1 MVAMMTTI
9 IRCPWTNEDP
19 LYQAYHDDEW
29 GRPIYDSQDLF
40 AKLCLDGQQAGLSWY
55 TILKKRDNYYQA
67 YANFEPAKI
76 VLFTEQDIERLMQD
90 TGIVRNKL
98 KVNSVIKNAK
108 GFLALQQQGIDF
120 SEFLWDFVDGK
131 PVMNQYQTMAEVP
144 TQTPA
149 SEAMSKALKKLGF
162 TFVGPTICYA
172 FMQAVGMVNDHLVNC
187 HCYNKVANK

>member
-1 MVAMMTTI
+1 MMTTI